1 MDRFARAQG
10 LSTNEAQ
17 RELQEGLTYMFF
29 RPVRRPF
36 ERLQIWCGEDITAEM
51 MESRVPLLGDEG
63 MRQPPAFDDV
73 V

>member
-10 LSTNEAQ
+10 LLTNAAQ
-17 RELQEGLTYMFF
+17 RELQEGLTYMLF

-36 ERLQIWCGEDITAEM
+36 ERLQIWCGDVTTEM
-51 MESRVPLLGDEG
+51 MKSRVPLLGDWG
-63 MRQPPAFDDV
+63 IRQPPAFDDV